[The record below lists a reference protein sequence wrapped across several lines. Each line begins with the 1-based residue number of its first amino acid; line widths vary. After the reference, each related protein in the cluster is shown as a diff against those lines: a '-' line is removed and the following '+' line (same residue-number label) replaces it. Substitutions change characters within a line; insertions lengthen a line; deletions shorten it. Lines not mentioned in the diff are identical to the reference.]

1 MHRSLSAGIFFSVA
15 ANIAVK
21 LLWRSSL
28 PLFEAESQMKTLM
41 KIAMSLGLGLSLVAL
56 PVQSIAALQ
65 QGAKAPDFTLNA
77 AQGGKPFSLSL
88 KQTLRKGPV
97 VLYFFPA
104 AFTSGCTV
112 EAHLFAEASPDFNRL
127 GARVVGVT
135 AGNIERVAEF
145 SKSECR
151 DKFAVAADPGAKV
164 AAQYD
169 TANRAA
175 DGRMLS
181 NRTSF
186 VIAPNGTILL
196 SYTDSKPQAHIE
208 KTMAAVRAWKAKQR

>member
-1 MHRSLSAGIFFSVA
+1 MKMLIKLAIGLSAG
-15 ANIAVK
+15 
-21 LLWRSSL
+21 
-28 PLFEAESQMKTLM
+28 
-41 KIAMSLGLGLSLVAL
+41 LSLAVL
-56 PVQSIAALQ
+56 PVQGTAALQ
-65 QGAKAPDFTLNA
+65 QGAKAPEFTLSA
-77 AQGGKPFSLSL
+77 ALAGKPVRLSL
-88 KQTLRKGPV
+88 GQMLKKGPV

-104 AFTSGCTV
+104 AFTPGCTM
-112 EAHLFAEASPDFNRL
+112 EAHLFAESRDDFNRL

-151 DKFAVAADPGAKV
+151 DKFAVAADPGAKI
-164 AAQYD
+164 ASKYD
-169 TANRAA
+169 ATMRRP
-175 DGRMLS
+175 DGTMLS

-208 KTMAAVRAWKAKQR
+208 KTLAAVRAWNAGRR

>member
-1 MHRSLSAGIFFSVA
+1 
-15 ANIAVK
+15 
-21 LLWRSSL
+21 
-28 PLFEAESQMKTLM
+28 M
-41 KIAMSLGLGLSLVAL
+41 KIGKKISAALGLGLLLAVL
-56 PVQSIAALQ
+56 PVQGIAALQ
-65 QGAKAPDFTLNA
+65 QGTKAPDFTLSA

-104 AFTSGCTV
+104 AFTPGCTM
-112 EAHLFAEASPDFNRL
+112 EAHLFAEANDGFNKL

-135 AGNIERVAEF
+135 AGNIDRVAEF

-151 DKFAVAADPGAKV
+151 SKFAVAADPGAKV

-169 TANRAA
+169 TAIRTPEQA
-175 DGRMLS
+175 MIS
-181 NRTSF
+181 SRTSF

-196 SYTDSKPQAHIE
+196 SYTDRNPQAHIE
-208 KTMAAVRAWKAKQR
+208 KTMAAVRAWKAGHR

>member
-1 MHRSLSAGIFFSVA
+1 
-15 ANIAVK
+15 
-21 LLWRSSL
+21 
-28 PLFEAESQMKTLM
+28 MKTLV
-41 KIAMSLGLGLSLVAL
+41 KIAMSLGVGLSLAAL
-56 PVQSIAALQ
+56 PVPGIAALQ

-88 KQTLRKGPV
+88 KQTLRTGPV

-104 AFTSGCTV
+104 AFTPGCTM
-112 EAHLFAEASPDFNRL
+112 EAHLFAEASDDFKRL

-135 AGNIERVAEF
+135 AGNIDRVAEF

-151 DKFAVAADPGAKV
+151 DKFAVAADPGARI
-164 AAQYD
+164 AAKYD
-169 TANRAA
+169 TAIQRP
-175 DGRMLS
+175 DKTMIS
-181 NRTSF
+181 SRTSY

-208 KTMAAVRAWKAKQR
+208 KTMAAVRAWKARRR